1 MYTGTQKKNTHFFL
15 QSPQINMASVQFTL
29 SIVSMALCLL
39 YILACPVSLLL
50 HLNPESL
57 DLLS

>member
-1 MYTGTQKKNTHFFL
+1 MYTSTQKKNTHFFL
-15 QSPQINMASVQFTL
+15 QSPQINMTSVQFTL
-29 SIVSMALCLL
+29 SIVSIALCFL
-39 YILACPVSLLL
+39 YFLACLVSLLL